1 MMGKDHTIFAV
12 ADGMVKFDKS
22 ATRARICIVPVE
34 EVAEDAPKVETR
46 KTRKYAKCVPAE
58 SSTDSAGAGGAAR
71 RADAPLRLC
80 GALTPHV
87 VCAILTRPPPFLSA
101 HRFPPR
107 NSALAAASLSR

>member
-46 KTRKYAKCVPAE
+46 KTRKYAKCVPAR
-58 SSTDSAGAGGAAR
+58 AAAR
-71 RADAPLRLC
+71 RARARGGGAGRRAGTPFLALQRTDACVRAPLSPLATGSRR
-80 GALTPHV
+80 ATP
-87 VCAILTRPPPFLSA
+87 RS
-101 HRFPPR
+101 PPR
-107 NSALAAASLSR
+107 R